1 MIMMR
6 KGKCFFKIVIFMIFV
21 FGFVVRV
28 DVFLYYK
35 VKMYLILRNLFLFL
49 IMRFWIIKYSYIK

>member
-1 MIMMR
+1 MIMMS

>member
-1 MIMMR
+1 MVMMS

-21 FGFVVRV
+21 LGFVVRV